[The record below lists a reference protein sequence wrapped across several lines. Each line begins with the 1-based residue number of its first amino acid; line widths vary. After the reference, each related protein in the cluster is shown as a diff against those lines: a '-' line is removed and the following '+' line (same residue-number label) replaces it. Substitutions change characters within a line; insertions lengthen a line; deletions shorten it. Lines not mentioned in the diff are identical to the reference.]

1 MFDGPYAL
9 AIAAGMAATVNPCGF
24 ALLPAYLSA
33 FLGSEHRAGG
43 ANAVARAL
51 AVSAALTAGFVVV
64 FGTFGLI
71 IITPLA
77 LSVEDKLPWV
87 TVVIG
92 IGLVALGIALLAGRQ
107 PTLKIPKLQRGGSDG
122 TLPSMFLFGISY
134 ATASLSCTIG
144 PFLAITT
151 TTFRSSSFIA
161 GSAVFLAYALGMG
174 IVIGILTVAL
184 SLAKATVVQRFRN
197 ALPKINRIAG
207 GLIVIAGLY
216 VAYYGWYEIRVFN
229 GDTDDPIVDRAIRIQ
244 SWLTNHIVPDN
255 PAQTAVAAVVI
266 LGTVAT
272 VAALV
277 RRRRAA
283 LETDAWSGTP
293 VGFMAS
299 TVMHG
304 PDNRGDISIVES
316 GDERTAP
323 V

>member
-71 IITPLA
+71 VTPLA

-107 PTLKIPKLQRGGSDG
+107 PTLKIPKLQRGGSDE

-134 ATASLSCTIG
+134 ATAQDKD
-144 PFLAITT
+144 
-151 TTFRSSSFIA
+151 
-161 GSAVFLAYALGMG
+161 GSVMNALGG
-174 IVIGILTVAL
+174 SFLPTTVL
-184 SLAKATVVQRFRN
+184 LAADG
-197 ALPKINRIAG
+197 RI
-207 GLIVIAGLY
+207 
-216 VAYYGWYEIRVFN
+216 
-229 GDTDDPIVDRAIRIQ
+229 
-244 SWLTNHIVPDN
+244 
-255 PAQTAVAAVVI
+255 
-266 LGTVAT
+266 VAT
-272 VAALV
+272 HTGQLTATELRALI
-277 RRRRAA
+277 AEK
-283 LETDAWSGTP
+283 L
-293 VGFMAS
+293 
-299 TVMHG
+299 
-304 PDNRGDISIVES
+304 DIPE
-316 GDERTAP
+316 
-323 V
+323 

>member
-33 FLGSEHRAGG
+33 FLGIEHRAGG

-51 AVSAALTAGFVVV
+51 AVSGALTAGFVVV
-64 FGTFGLI
+64 FGAFGL

-77 LSVEDKLPWV
+77 LSIEDKLPWV

-92 IGLVALGIALLAGRQ
+92 VGLVALGIALLAGRQ

-151 TTFRSSSFIA
+151 TTFRSSSFVA

-174 IVIGILTVAL
+174 IVIGVLTVAL
-184 SLAKATVVQRFRN
+184 SLARATVVQRFRN
-197 ALPKINRIAG
+197 ALPKINRFAG
-207 GLIVIAGLY
+207 GLIVIAGVY
-216 VAYYGWYEIRVFN
+216 VAYYGWYEIRVLN
-229 GDTDDPIVDRAIRIQ
+229 GNTDDPIIDRAIRIQ
-244 SWLTNHIVPDN
+244 SWLTNHIIPDD
-255 PAQTAVAAVVI
+255 PAQTALIAVVVLTAAAVAAAVF
-266 LGTVAT
+266 
-272 VAALV
+272 
-277 RRRRAA
+277 RRRTTSARI
-283 LETDAWSGTP
+283 
-293 VGFMAS
+293 S
-299 TVMHG
+299 TREFSPEEPSNEPPLLV
-304 PDNRGDISIVES
+304 
-316 GDERTAP
+316 
-323 V
+323 

>member
-71 IITPLA
+71 ITPLA

-92 IGLVALGIALLAGRQ
+92 IGIVALGIALLAGRQ

-151 TTFRSSSFIA
+151 TTFRSSSLIA